1 MTGTAKG
8 ESPSLHLQYNMINT
22 DIQGGKTM
30 RKIFLKESMRFV
42 INIIVVIGLAL
53 IIGRMIGGV

>member
-1 MTGTAKG
+1 
-8 ESPSLHLQYNMINT
+8 
-22 DIQGGKTM
+22 M